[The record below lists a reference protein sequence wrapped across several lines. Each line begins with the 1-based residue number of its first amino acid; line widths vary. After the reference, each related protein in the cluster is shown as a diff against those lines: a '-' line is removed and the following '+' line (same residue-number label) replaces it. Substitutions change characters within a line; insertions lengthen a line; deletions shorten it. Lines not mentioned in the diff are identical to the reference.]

1 MKNTFVQSI
10 SALII
15 LVFVFLAIGSSPDPS
30 RRRKKKPQTEESIS
44 SNPNLTETEKADLIS
59 ARKKKMDEERKTKT
73 VSSLE
78 LIEAYEANEVSADD
92 KYKNKVF
99 YVEGYI
105 DDIGKDLF
113 DKIYVSLEG
122 SDEIFRSVSCS
133 IDDAKVVATL
143 KKGQWLAIRG
153 RCDGLML
160 DVQMEDCEIIE
171 IRDESPEEEEEEELT
186 N

>member
-1 MKNTFVQSI
+1 M
-10 SALII
+10 
-15 LVFVFLAIGSSPDPS
+15 
-30 RRRKKKPQTEESIS
+30 
-44 SNPNLTETEKADLIS
+44 SNPNLTEKQKTDLIEK
-59 ARKKKMDEERKTKT
+59 RNKKMDEERKTKT
-73 VSSLE
+73 VSSIE
-78 LIEAYEANEVSADD
+78 LVDAYESNEVSADM

-113 DKIYVSLEG
+113 NDIYVSLEG
-122 SDEIFRSVSCS
+122 SEEIFRSVSCT
-133 IDDAKVVATL
+133 INDVKVVASL

-160 DVQMEDCEIIE
+160 DVQMEDCEIVE
-171 IRDESPEEEEEEELT
+171 IRDLSPEDEEGEEELT